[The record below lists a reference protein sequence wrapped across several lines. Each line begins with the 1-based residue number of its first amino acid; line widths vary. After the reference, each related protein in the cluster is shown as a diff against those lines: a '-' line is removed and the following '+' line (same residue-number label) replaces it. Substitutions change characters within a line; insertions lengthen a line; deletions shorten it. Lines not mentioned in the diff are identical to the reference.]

1 MLAQAIIARRGANSN
16 ANELKWVLSKSGKS
30 RKFTRA
36 IAIIL
41 RTTAMNLRENS
52 KRVYSRWKAFVSR
65 HFLAVLFVTLMLL
78 QPVIWLVVRS
88 LENTPLFYRCSSHD
102 YPCGVVAQPEPRL

>member
-1 MLAQAIIARRGANSN
+1 
-16 ANELKWVLSKSGKS
+16 
-30 RKFTRA
+30 
-36 IAIIL
+36 
-41 RTTAMNLRENS
+41 MNLIENG
-52 KRVYSRWKAFVSR
+52 KRVYFRWKVFVSR

-88 LENTPLFYRCSSHD
+88 LENTSRFYRCSSHD